1 MKKYIVLSV
10 NDNIDYL
17 FYLPLNVWAWRK
29 FGWEPIVFYH
39 RSTRPTKDTADPNHK
54 ESALAG
60 IEDATTNCPGMECF
74 HPHFIDSIEG
84 YRNDTITQV
93 SRLYAACLHGYA
105 IEDMFMLGD
114 IDLIPL
120 RDAWHPEEKDITI
133 YNHDLTDYTEYP
145 MCFVAMTVGKW
156 RAVMNIEEGDY
167 NAFIKRDLD
176 NHPNARSTNFY
187 KYWGTDQQILT
198 DRVSKE
204 RRFEKNFIYNGK
216 LPNGYAA
223 QRIDRGSWNVNVYNP
238 KDCHMHRDLFKAFY
252 PDANPAHIIKWQQTM
267 DMLNKCF
274 PGEDFSWLL
283 EYTKKYA
290 ALAYGK

>member
-10 NDNIDYL
+10 NSNQDYM
-17 FYLPLNVWAWRK
+17 FYLPITLWSWK
-29 FGWEPIVFYH
+29 KIGWKAIVFFNDYPA
-39 RSTRPTKDTADPNHK
+39 S
-54 ESALAG
+54 SLSSL
-60 IEDATTNCPGMECF
+60 I
-74 HPHFIDSIEG
+74 S
-84 YRNDTITQV
+84 DTIDFKLNIKTKAAFLGEEFKISPYRSDTLTQV
-93 SRLYAACLHGYA
+93 SRLYAACLDGLA
-105 IEDMFMLGD
+105 IEDILMLGD
-114 IDLIPL
+114 VDLMAL

-145 MCFVAMTVGKW
+145 MCFAAMTVGKW

-176 NHPNARSTNFY
+176 NHPNARSTDFY
-187 KYWGTDQQILT
+187 KYWGVDQQILT

-223 QRIDRGSWNVNVYNP
+223 HRIDRGSWNMNVDNP

-252 PDANPAHIIKWQQTM
+252 PEPDPAHVVKWQQTM

-274 PGEDFSWLL
+274 PGEDFTWFL
-283 EYTKKYA
+283 EYTQAYA
-290 ALAYGK
+290 KLAYGK